1 MMLNNYREKLWMRL
15 EKWVMREAPLA
26 NTHVAQ
32 TSQKEVT
39 ISPASYYPDRADCKS
54 LLTELNL
61 LMQPKKI
68 NQLAG
73 LLKQQ
78 NSEGVNIGIL
88 LVHAGNEDVLDD
100 YLSFLLKLYQQDGN
114 SRTLIEIFSQQDNNG
129 WTFGMHLAHSYSK
142 RIVLRYLK
150 LVEFLFEEDQ
160 NEDLLPDP
168 IFELMRLKG
177 KSPFAM
183 DLKVS
188 LTDIVSN
195 RQDGEVIYHL
205 AASGLL
211 PEDEYGKLTAQ
222 KQKIMDYI
230 LSLTERFIRKN
241 ALRDALTASHPLGK
255 VFSYT
260 TLGLVSFTQILKREF
275 NKLDKEDRDNWK
287 MTFFPSAKD
296 SEIDSY
302 LIFNENPQPAN
313 RLLKLMG
320 PGK

>member
-15 EKWVMREAPLA
+15 EKWIMRMPSPDTQA
-26 NTHVAQ
+26 TQ
-32 TSQKEVT
+32 SSQKEKT
-39 ISPASYYPDRADCKS
+39 IYPASYYPDKTDCQS
-54 LLTELNL
+54 LLTEINHLIQQK
-61 LMQPKKI
+61 MT
-68 NQLAG
+68 NQLAR

-78 NSEGVNIGIL
+78 NSEGVNVGIL
-88 LVHAGNEDVLDD
+88 MAHAGYEDVLDD
-100 YLSFLLKLYQQDGN
+100 YLSFLLKIYQQDGN
-114 SRTLIEIFSQQDNNG
+114 SCTLIEIFSQQDNNG

-160 NEDLLPDP
+160 NEDLLPDS

-177 KSPFAM
+177 KSPLAPE
-183 DLKVS
+183 LKVS

-211 PEDEYGKLTAQ
+211 PEDEYSKLTGQ
-222 KQKIMDYI
+222 KQKIMDYMF
-230 LSLTERFIRKN
+230 SMTERFIRKN

-260 TLGLVSFTQILKREF
+260 TPGLVGFTQMIKREF
-275 NKLDKEDRDNWK
+275 NKLDREDKANWK
-287 MTFFPSAKD
+287 ITFFPFAKD

-302 LIFNENPQPAN
+302 LILNENPQAAN
-313 RLLKLMG
+313 IFLRLMG
-320 PGK
+320 SVK